1 MKQIQVNFPEELFH
15 NLKMEEAEFD
25 YEMRKI
31 ALLKLFELGKISSGK
46 AGQYLGISRIDFI
59 ELLYEYG
66 ISIFNDDVE
75 SYLGSDVE
83 NAIRSAKNN
92 QISDNT

>member
-1 MKQIQVNFPEELFH
+1 MKQVQVNFPEELFH
-15 NLKMEEAEFD
+15 NLKMKEAEFS
-25 YEMRKI
+25 YEIKKI

-46 AGQYLGISRIDFI
+46 AAQYLGISRIDFI
-59 ELLYEYG
+59 ELLSEYG

-92 QISDNT
+92 QISDFT